1 MVNFKETGL
10 GWQPGLWSWVEKEK
24 KAWRHASQG
33 QRSGERG
40 TPRSFDFQPGQG
52 QRRAGC
58 MGTERIKSFLRAD
71 CFDAQS
77 QVPAYSIRVPRP
89 KPPSPH
95 GSIHWDGPLPLSWG
109 VPPLVNDYLL
119 VPATCQMLPVPTT
132 CQMHGRYISEQSRHN
147 RFFLEYTLRQ
157 RGELRLQGQSQV
169 ALPVTAPGAE
179 RREDNSVVTVPETK
193 QAGTLSHLGYSCMP
207 GQLTSFMFGT
217 SKRHH
222 LTCL

>member
-1 MVNFKETGL
+1 MSLFSDSPGSLQLNVTGSVRRNFLEVLGSARSRTMVCALVPQVGRPNSVISLFHAHPAQGGL
-10 GWQPGLWSWVEKEK
+10 SHPLGDTEALGCGEFQGDWAGVQPGLWSWVEKEK

-89 KPPSPH
+89 QATQPP
-95 GSIHWDGPLPLSWG
+95 WL
-109 VPPLVNDYLL
+109 N
-119 VPATCQMLPVPTT
+119 
-132 CQMHGRYISEQSRHN
+132 
-147 RFFLEYTLRQ
+147 TL
-157 RGELRLQGQSQV
+157 GW
-169 ALPVTAPGAE
+169 TAP
-179 RREDNSVVTVPETK
+179 TI
-193 QAGTLSHLGYSCMP
+193 LGSP
-207 GQLTSFMFGT
+207 TFS
-217 SKRHH
+217 
-222 LTCL
+222 